1 MPQKDNLRIRDI
13 FNPRDMH
20 TLLVYEKD
28 TIRNAIRHFAEDPC
42 CGGIFIIDKDKR
54 FKGVITRYDLLTWA
68 KFKIG
73 AGIESDAISIEEIH
87 KYVHSTKIKEFIN
100 KYNDRIR
107 LTLDNSLLDALN
119 MMLSEDLIT
128 VPVVD
133 ERGKILGDLK
143 LSEVLTKILDI
154 KRD

>member
-1 MPQKDNLRIRDI
+1 
-13 FNPRDMH
+13 MH

-73 AGIESDAISIEEIH
+73 AGIGSEQISIEEIH
-87 KYVHSTKIKEFIN
+87 KYVHSTKIREFIN
-100 KYNDRIR
+100 KYNDQIS
-107 LTLDNSLLDALN
+107 LTPDNSLLDALN

-133 ERGKILGDLK
+133 EGGKILGDLK

>member
-1 MPQKDNLRIRDI
+1 MPKKDNIRIRDI
-13 FNPRDMH
+13 FEPKDMH

-54 FKGVITRYDLLTWA
+54 FRGVITRYDLLTWA

-73 AGIESDAISIEEIH
+73 AGIESDAISIQEIH
-87 KYVHSTKIKEFIN
+87 KYAHSTKIKEFIE
-100 KYNDRIR
+100 KYSDRLC

-133 ERGKILGDLK
+133 EKGKILGDLK
-143 LSEVLTKILDI
+143 LSNVLTKILKM

>member
-1 MPQKDNLRIRDI
+1 MPKKDNLRIRDI
-13 FNPRDMH
+13 FNPKGMH
-20 TLLVYEKD
+20 TLLVYGKD

-54 FKGVITRYDLLTWA
+54 FIGVITRYDLLTWA

-73 AGIESDAISIEEIH
+73 AGIDSGAISMEEIH

-100 KYNDRIR
+100 KYSGRIC
-107 LTLDNSLLDALN
+107 LTPDDSLLDALN
-119 MMLSEDLIT
+119 LMLSEDLIT
-128 VPVVD
+128 VPIVD

-143 LSEVLTKILDI
+143 LSEVLTKII
-154 KRD
+154 SMKRD

>member
-1 MPQKDNLRIRDI
+1 
-13 FNPRDMH
+13 MH

-28 TIRNAIRHFAEDPC
+28 TIRNAIRHFAKDPC

-54 FKGVITRYDLLTWA
+54 FKGVMTRYDLLTWA
-68 KFKIG
+68 KFKMG
-73 AGIESDAISIEEIH
+73 AGIESNAISMEEIH
-87 KYVHSTKIKEFIN
+87 KYVHSTKIEEFIN
-100 KYNDRIR
+100 KYSDRIC

-119 MMLSEDLIT
+119 LMLSEDLIT

-143 LSEVLTKILDI
+143 LSEVLTKILSM

>member
-1 MPQKDNLRIRDI
+1 MPKEDNLRIRDI
-13 FNPRDMH
+13 FDPKDMH
-20 TLLVYEKD
+20 TLLVHEKD

-42 CGGIFIIDKDKR
+42 CGGIFIIGKDRR

-73 AGIESDAISIEEIH
+73 AGIESDAISIDEIH

-100 KYNDRIR
+100 KYSDRIC
-107 LTLDNSLLDALN
+107 LKLDSSLIDALN
-119 MMLSEDLIT
+119 LMLSEDLIT
-128 VPVVD
+128 VPIVD
-133 ERGKILGDLK
+133 ESGKILGDLK
-143 LSEVLTKILDI
+143 LSEVLTKILEM